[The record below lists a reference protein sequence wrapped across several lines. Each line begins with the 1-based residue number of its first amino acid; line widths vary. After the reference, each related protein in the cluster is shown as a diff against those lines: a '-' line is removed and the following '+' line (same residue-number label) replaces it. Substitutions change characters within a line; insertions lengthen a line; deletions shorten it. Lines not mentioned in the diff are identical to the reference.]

1 MSLAVFIQGEKMK
14 KVIISTDSP
23 ADIPAAL
30 KEKYSI
36 EICPLHVIL
45 NGEDRLDG
53 VNVTPEDIV
62 ESYKQTKALPSTSAI
77 PVGEYTEKFGELTAD
92 GSSVVHIS
100 LSSGVSSSH
109 RNAVIAAEEFDDV
122 YVVDSLNLTT
132 GIAILVVKAAQMAE
146 NGMSAQEI
154 AQEIEVLRNKVDTSF
169 VLDNLE
175 FLAKGGRCSAVT
187 ALGAN
192 ILGIRPSLEMREGK
206 LGMCKKYRGK
216 IEKVQLQYVAERIES
231 LGEFDDEICF
241 MTHSPIDPAQAK
253 ALVEA
258 VKATGKFKDVI
269 EADAGCTIT
278 AHCGPNCAGFIALK
292 K

>member
-1 MSLAVFIQGEKMK
+1 MK

-30 KEKYSI
+30 VEKYSVAV
-36 EICPLHVIL
+36 CPLHVIL
-45 NGEDRLDG
+45 GGEDKLDG
-53 VNVTPEDIV
+53 VNVTPDDLV
-62 ESYKQTKALPSTSAI
+62 ENYKQTKALPSTSAI
-77 PVGEYTEKFGELTAD
+77 PVGEYTDKFAELTAD

-109 RNAVIAAEEFDDV
+109 RNAVIAAEDFDDV
-122 YVVDSLNLTT
+122 YVVDSTLLTT
-132 GIAILVVKAAQMAE
+132 GIAALVVKAAHMAE
-146 NGMSAQEI
+146 SGMSAAEI
-154 AQEIEVLRNKVDTSF
+154 AKEIETLREKVDVSF

-175 FLAKGGRCSAVT
+175 FLAKGGRCSAVA

-231 LGEFDDEICF
+231 LGEFDDEFCF
-241 MTHSPIDPAQAK
+241 MTHSPIDPEQAK

-258 VKATGKFKDVI
+258 VKATGKFKEVI

-278 AHCGPNCAGFIALK
+278 AHCGPNCVGFVAIK